1 MMKQNLLR
9 ISCAAAGLALA
20 AGVFTSCS
28 LLPTPSRP
36 VSHPQQEEEPP
47 KYDASSLRDG
57 RLRLFSSYDS
67 LGGNTILCGDKVVH
81 QSPAS
86 ETSYLLTDSQTGE
99 TNWFVC
105 TWSDPDTAAGR
116 RSGIFD
122 RTGEALYTFDRE
134 YDVRLSGGVLV
145 LTTPTRFAYSPLHDH
160 AAGDVRVL
168 DFASGTEYPVPENAY
183 TCLVAGDRLAFGL
196 YAPGDAAP
204 DEENDDLY
212 QYAAVQIQEKDGTV
226 VYQNFHS
233 LLYRLSAG
241 IDDPLAPADW
251 VEIDTYN
258 ADGTNLESTSLLNAA
273 TGEERSG
280 FVTYLHAGIAS
291 FRTDEGKYQLVD
303 LVSDM
308 TSTVL
313 CEFNDSISG
322 YAPGVT
328 VLYREDGYL
337 LYDLTTGDT
346 LDLYNMALGTNTL
359 DIYARD
365 GTLRVY
371 DMDTG
376 AIRTD
381 TTVAPLEALHRT
393 RLYDQG
399 SGWVN
404 LRQYDNDNYDV
415 TTLTLAGPE
424 LSKTLSM
431 ADLTARYGDDFDGYL
446 WPVAATEDDFYF
458 SISYRGPGSTWLYD
472 LLDSDGAVVLAGLGS
487 CGEYSRYNR
496 SAPLPAG
503 VFVARK
509 GFDYGWMDV
518 EGNWIYCQSI
528 FTSTSDET
536 NNYFY

>member
-1 MMKQNLLR
+1 
-9 ISCAAAGLALA
+9 
-20 AGVFTSCS
+20 
-28 LLPTPSRP
+28 
-36 VSHPQQEEEPP
+36 
-47 KYDASSLRDG
+47 
-57 RLRLFSSYDS
+57 
-67 LGGNTILCGDKVVH
+67 
-81 QSPAS
+81 
-86 ETSYLLTDSQTGE
+86 
-99 TNWFVC
+99 
-105 TWSDPDTAAGR
+105 
-116 RSGIFD
+116 
-122 RTGEALYTFDRE
+122 
-134 YDVRLSGGVLV
+134 VLV
-145 LTTPTRFAYSPLHDH
+145 LTTPNSFAYSPLHDH

-233 LLYRLSAG
+233 LLYSLSAG

-258 ADGTNLESTSLLNAA
+258 EDGTRLESTSLMNAA

-313 CEFNDSISG
+313 CEFDDSISG

-328 VLYREDGYL
+328 VLYREGGYL

-393 RLYDQG
+393 NLYDQG

-415 TTLTLAGPE
+415 TTLTLAGPT

-446 WPVAATEDDFYF
+446 WPVAPLRRAT
-458 SISYRGPGSTWLYD
+458 RT
-472 LLDSDGAVVLAGLGS
+472 
-487 CGEYSRYNR
+487 
-496 SAPLPAG
+496 
-503 VFVARK
+503 
-509 GFDYGWMDV
+509 
-518 EGNWIYCQSI
+518 
-528 FTSTSDET
+528 
-536 NNYFY
+536 

>member
-1 MMKQNLLR
+1 MKQNLLR
-9 ISCAAAGLALA
+9 IGCAAAGLALA

-36 VSHPQQEEEPP
+36 VSHPQEEEPP

-134 YDVRLSGGVLV
+134 YDIRLSGGVLV
-145 LTTPTRFAYSPLHDH
+145 LTKPTSFAYSPLHDH

-226 VYQNFHS
+226 VYQNFHG
-233 LLYRLSAG
+233 LLYSLSAG

-258 ADGTNLESTSLLNAA
+258 ADGTSLESTSLLNAA

-280 FVTYLHAGIAS
+280 FVTYLHAGLAS

-313 CEFNDSISG
+313 CEFDDSISG

-393 RLYDQG
+393 DLYDQG
-399 SGWVN
+399 GGWVN

-415 TTLTLAGPE
+415 TTLTLAGPT

-446 WPVAATEDDFYF
+446 WPVVATEDDFYF

-472 LLDSDGAVVLAGLGS
+472 LLDSDGAVVLARLGS

-536 NNYFY
+536 DNYFY

>member
-1 MMKQNLLR
+1 MCCMWSSCFVINHLLS
-9 ISCAAAGLALA
+9 ISVVCA
-20 AGVFTSCS
+20 
-28 LLPTPSRP
+28 
-36 VSHPQQEEEPP
+36 
-47 KYDASSLRDG
+47 
-57 RLRLFSSYDS
+57 
-67 LGGNTILCGDKVVH
+67 
-81 QSPAS
+81 
-86 ETSYLLTDSQTGE
+86 
-99 TNWFVC
+99 
-105 TWSDPDTAAGR
+105 
-116 RSGIFD
+116 
-122 RTGEALYTFDRE
+122 
-134 YDVRLSGGVLV
+134 
-145 LTTPTRFAYSPLHDH
+145 
-160 AAGDVRVL
+160 
-168 DFASGTEYPVPENAY
+168 
-183 TCLVAGDRLAFGL
+183 
-196 YAPGDAAP
+196 

-226 VYQNFHS
+226 VYQNFHG

-258 ADGTNLESTSLLNAA
+258 EDGTSLESTSLLNAA
-273 TGEERSG
+273 TGEERSD

-328 VLYREDGYL
+328 VLYREDGYV

-393 RLYDQG
+393 DLYDQG
-399 SGWVN
+399 GGWVN
-404 LRQYDNDNYDV
+404 LRQYDNDDYDV
-415 TTLTLAGPE
+415 TTLTLAGPT
-424 LSKTLSM
+424 LSNTLSM

-472 LLDSDGAVVLAGLGS
+472 LLDSDGAVVLAGLGN
-487 CGEYSRYNR
+487 CGEYSRYNS

>member
-1 MMKQNLLR
+1 MKQNLLR
-9 ISCAAAGLALA
+9 IGCAAAGLALA

-36 VSHPQQEEEPP
+36 VSHPQLEEEPP

-86 ETSYLLTDSQTGE
+86 EMSYLLTDSQTGE

-145 LTTPTRFAYSPLHDH
+145 LTTPTSFAYSPLHDH

-183 TCLVAGDRLAFGL
+183 TCLVAGD
-196 YAPGDAAP
+196 
-204 DEENDDLY
+204 
-212 QYAAVQIQEKDGTV
+212 
-226 VYQNFHS
+226 
-233 LLYRLSAG
+233 
-241 IDDPLAPADW
+241 PLAPADW

-258 ADGTNLESTSLLNAA
+258 ADGTSLESTSLLNAA

-313 CEFNDSISG
+313 CEFDDSISG

-328 VLYREDGYL
+328 VLYREGGYL

-393 RLYDQG
+393 DLYDQG
-399 SGWVN
+399 GGWVN

-415 TTLTLAGPE
+415 TTLTLAGPT

-472 LLDSDGAVVLAGLGS
+472 LLDSDGAVVLARLGS

>member
-1 MMKQNLLR
+1 MKQNLLR
-9 ISCAAAGLALA
+9 IGCAAAGLALA

-105 TWSDPDTAAGR
+105 SWSDPDTAAGR

-145 LTTPTRFAYSPLHDH
+145 LTTPTSFAYSPLHDH

-233 LLYRLSAG
+233 LLYSLSAG

-258 ADGTNLESTSLLNAA
+258 ADGTSLESTSLLNAA

-313 CEFNDSISG
+313 CEFDDSISG

-337 LYDLTTGDT
+337 LYD
-346 LDLYNMALGTNTL
+346 
-359 DIYARD
+359 
-365 GTLRVY
+365 
-371 DMDTG
+371 
-376 AIRTD
+376 
-381 TTVAPLEALHRT
+381 
-393 RLYDQG
+393 QG
-399 SGWVN
+399 GGWVN

-415 TTLTLAGPE
+415 TTLTLAGPT

-518 EGNWIYCQSI
+518 KGNWVYCQSI

-536 NNYFY
+536 DNYFY

>member
-1 MMKQNLLR
+1 MKQNLLR
-9 ISCAAAGLALA
+9 IGCAAAGLALA

-36 VSHPQQEEEPP
+36 VSHPQLEEEPP

-145 LTTPTRFAYSPLHDH
+145 LTTPTSFAYSPLHDH

-226 VYQNFHS
+226 VYQNFHG
-233 LLYRLSAG
+233 LLYSLSAG

-258 ADGTNLESTSLLNAA
+258 ADGTSLESTSLLNAA

-313 CEFNDSISG
+313 CEFDDSISG

-328 VLYREDGYL
+328 VLYREGGYL
-337 LYDLTTGDT
+337 LYDLNTGDT

-393 RLYDQG
+393 DLYDQG

-415 TTLTLAGPE
+415 TTLTLAGPT

-446 WPVAATEDDFYF
+446 WPVTATEDDFYF

-487 CGEYSRYNR
+487 CGEYSRYNS

-536 NNYFY
+536 DNYFY